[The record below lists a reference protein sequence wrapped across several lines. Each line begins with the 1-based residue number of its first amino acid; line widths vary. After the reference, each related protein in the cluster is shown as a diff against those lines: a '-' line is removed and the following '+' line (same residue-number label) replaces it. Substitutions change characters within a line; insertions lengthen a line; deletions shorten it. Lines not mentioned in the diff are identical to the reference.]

1 MRGFRG
7 VFIPLALGAAAFI
20 VLAGS
25 CSSPSG
31 PGPLGRMVA
40 RSDCKSGGAA
50 AAGRAVAAEAGR
62 ECLEY
67 EYDGRSVLRLKHV
80 NAAFNCC
87 PGEVSAAIEI
97 SDGAVRIEEKES
109 SSLCDCN
116 CLYDLSYEITG
127 LAPGAVR
134 ISVVGPYQ
142 PEAGPPLEFVV
153 DLGQAV
159 SGTYCVERTVYPW
172 GF

>member
-1 MRGFRG
+1 
-7 VFIPLALGAAAFI
+7 
-20 VLAGS
+20 
-25 CSSPSG
+25 
-31 PGPLGRMVA
+31 MVA
-40 RSDCKSGGAA
+40 RSDCKGAGTA
-50 AAGRAVAAEAGR
+50 AAGRAVAAAAGR

-80 NAAFNCC
+80 DAAFNCC

-97 SDGAVRIEEKES
+97 SDGVVRIEERES

-142 PEAGPPLEFVV
+142 PEAGPPLEFVA
-153 DLGQAV
+153 DLGRAA
-159 SGTYCVERTVYPW
+159 SGTFCVERTVYPW
-172 GF
+172 GL